1 MLFLLSVQD
10 QPANKNAN
18 ILPKIS
24 HFHNNLEAR
33 KVTHILINALPN
45 PRFVSFKKKKKVC
58 FPLPFIL
65 YLAMK
70 IPMYSK

>member
-45 PRFVSFKKKKKVC
+45 PRFVSFKKKKKSLLSPSFHSLLSNEDSNV
-58 FPLPFIL
+58 F
-65 YLAMK
+65 
-70 IPMYSK
+70 